1 MDKKD
6 LRIVYMGTPEFA
18 VESLRRLVEGGYNVV
33 AVITMPDKPM
43 GRHGS
48 VLQPSPVK
56 QYAVSQGL
64 KVLQPEKLKDEAFV
78 EELRSLEADLQIVV
92 AFRMLPEIVWNMP
105 PMGTFNLHAS
115 LLPQYRGAAPIN
127 WAVINGDTE
136 TGITT
141 FFLKHEIDTG
151 EIIDQ
156 VKIPIADTD
165 NVEIVYDK
173 LMMLGGD
180 LVLKTVDAI
189 LEGNVKTTPQ
199 EELVKVEELRPAP
212 KIFKETCRIDW
223 NAGVKKVYDF
233 VRGLSPYPAAWTEIK
248 HGDSAPVILK
258 IFETE
263 KIFCNHENLICT
275 LLPRMGILMY
285 YHCSWQE
292 KRECQSLIS
301 FVDLMLLDTFV
312 FPDCFKTSTG
322 SELLLLYTI
331 LKPLN
336 LSSEHSGMLE
346 SVNEAIPQ

>member
-18 VESLRRLVEGGYNVV
+18 VESLKRLVEGGYNIVG
-33 AVITMPDKPM
+33 VITMPDKPM

-48 VLQPSPVK
+48 VLQQSPVK

-64 KVLQPEKLKDEAFV
+64 KVLQPEKLKNEEFV
-78 EELRSLEADLQIVV
+78 AELRSLNADLQIVV
-92 AFRMLPEIVWNMP
+92 AFRMLPEVVWSMP
-105 PMGTFNLHAS
+105 RLGTFNLHAS

-156 VKIPIADTD
+156 VRVPIADTD
-165 NVEIVYDK
+165 NVEVVYER
-173 LMMLGGD
+173 LMRLGGD

-189 LEGNVKTTPQ
+189 LEGSVKTIPQ
-199 EELVKVEELRPAP
+199 EELAQVGELRPAP

-223 NAGVKKVYDF
+223 TIGVKRIYDF
-233 VRGLSPYPAAWTEIK
+233 VRGLSPYPAAWTELYQEGADPIM
-248 HGDSAPVILK
+248 LK

-263 KIFCNHENLICT
+263 KLFC
-275 LLPRMGILMY
+275 
-285 YHCSWQE
+285 
-292 KRECQSLIS
+292 
-301 FVDLMLLDTFV
+301 
-312 FPDCFKTSTG
+312 
-322 SELLLLYTI
+322 
-331 LKPLN
+331 
-336 LSSEHSGMLE
+336 EHSLAPGTIVTDCKTYFKIA
-346 SVNEAIPQ
+346 SSDGYVNVLSLQLAGKKTYGDK